1 MTKAWLGCATTVAL
15 ATLAGC
21 GSSSESATGDGGL
34 DGTTDG
40 AGGGDVTTH
49 RDGPIFEDTGA
60 DDTTT
65 HHDDSGGPSDALLD
79 ISFTGDG
86 FTGPDGEKSD
96 GKDEDSSV
104 DAGCGPDSLTCSGST
119 SLECLGGKVTKTVCM
134 GSTPICADGYGC
146 VTCVPGSG
154 SCSGSTGSVCN
165 SDGSGYTTNNCDPEL
180 GLTCLGGVCTG
191 ACADIGES
199 YIGCEYY
206 AVTMLNDQID
216 QTAFPFYVAVANQGS
231 SSATLTITGG
241 ALTATDTVTVAAGAI
256 QEIQLPWVSALSC
269 GSVACGPCPGGACDH
284 PSGAPGTIL
293 NTGGGYHIKSTQP
306 ITAYQFNAKDYEST
320 SGTEYSYTNDASLLL
335 PVNAMTGNYRVATWP
350 SWYFAS
356 TYEQLP
362 GNIVI
367 VGTAASTSVTIT
379 APTGSLLAGS
389 GLTSSGGTVTLNAGD
404 VLEIASAANGTSGA
418 FGTDPTGTLVAATA
432 PVEVFGGSDCT
443 DIPDTVAACDH
454 IEEIQFPIE
463 TLGKDYLVTL
473 PNNTD
478 GTPQQYVKIVGTVA
492 GTTLTYDPATGY
504 VTPPATTLG
513 AGQFTYFQTK
523 QNFHVTAS
531 QPIAVAQYMESEDNF
546 TASDT
551 AGDPS
556 MSMAVATAQFRDSYG
571 FTAPPNYI
579 QAWVNVIAPT
589 GASVTVT
596 DYPTNQTIT
605 TGTTIGTS
613 GYYVAHVQV
622 CDNNLAGCTGNHT
635 ASSTSSFG
643 IQVYGYGSY
652 TSLMYPGGLNLNR

>member
-21 GSSSESATGDGGL
+21 GGSSESATGDSGT
-34 DGTTDG
+34 DSTTDG
-40 AGGGDVTTH
+40 AGGKDGTTH
-49 RDGPIFEDTGA
+49 RDGMLFEDTGSE
-60 DDTTT
+60 DTSM

-86 FTGPDGEKSD
+86 FTEPDGEKTD
-96 GKDEDSSV
+96 GSMTEDSSV
-104 DAGCGPDSLTCSGST
+104 DAGCGPDSITCSGST
-119 SLECLGGKVTKTVCM
+119 TLECLGGKVIKIPCM
-134 GSTPICADGYGC
+134 GTTPMCAAGYGC
-146 VTCVPGSG
+146 VACVPGSG
-154 SCSGSTGSVCN
+154 SCSGSTGTVCN
-165 SDGSGYTTNNCDPEL
+165 SEGTGYTTNDCDPLL

-191 ACADIGES
+191 DCADIGES

-206 AVTMLNDQID
+206 SITMLNDQLD
-216 QTAFPFYVAVANQGS
+216 QSTFPYYVAVTNLGA
-231 SSATLTITGG
+231 SSAKLTITGG
-241 ALTATDTVTVAAGAI
+241 ALTTTDTVTVAAGAI
-256 QEIQLPWVSALSC
+256 EEIELPWVPALSC
-269 GSVACGPCPGGACDH
+269 GSVACVGGSH
-284 PSGAPGTIL
+284 GSGAPGTIIK
-293 NTGGGYHIKSTQP
+293 TGGAYHIKSTEP
-306 ITAYQFNAKDYEST
+306 ITAYQFNAKDYEV
-320 SGTEYSYTNDASLLL
+320 GGDYSYTNDASLLL
-335 PVNAMTGNYRVATWP
+335 PVNAMTGNYRVASWG

-356 TYEQLP
+356 GYEQLP
-362 GNIVI
+362 GLIAI
-367 VGTAASTSVTIT
+367 VGTAASTSVTVT

-404 VLEIASAANGTSGA
+404 VLEIASAANGSATAYGS
-418 FGTDPTGTLVAATA
+418 DPTGTLVAATA
-432 PVEVFGGSDCT
+432 PVEVFAGSDCT
-443 DIPDTVAACDH
+443 YIPVGVPACDH

-473 PNNTD
+473 PDNTD

-504 VTPPATTLG
+504 VTAPATTLG
-513 AGQFTYFQTK
+513 AGQFTYFQTT

-531 QPIAVAQYMESEDNF
+531 QPIAVAQYMESENNF
-546 TASDT
+546 TPSDT

-556 MSMAVATAQFRDSYG
+556 MSMAVATAQFRNSYG
-571 FTAPPNYI
+571 FVAPSNYI
-579 QAWVNVIAPT
+579 QAWANIIAPT

-622 CDNNLAGCTGNHT
+622 CDNDLAGCTGNHT